1 MRKMAI
7 VVGALAVASA
17 AWAGEAKK
25 YEVRAPAVTAKAGEK
40 GTASLKIEAAAGS
53 HVSDEAPL
61 KIILKT
67 SEGVKVEKEK
77 LTTADIAEGKG
88 ASPTFK
94 IPFTAANAGAQKIDA
109 QATFIVCTKELCER
123 EVENVTIPVDVK

>member
-1 MRKMAI
+1 MKKLAI
-7 VVGALAVASA
+7 VLGMLALAGSAFASD
-17 AWAGEAKK
+17 AKK
-25 YEVRAPAVTAKAGEK
+25 YDIKVPAVTAKAGQK
-40 GTASLKIEAAAGS
+40 SDATLKIEAAAGS

-61 KIILKT
+61 KIILKGD
-67 SEGVKVEKEK
+67 GVKLEKEK

-94 IPFTAANAGAQKIDA
+94 ITFTAEKAGAQKIEA

-123 EVENVTIPVDVK
+123 EQETVNIPVDVK